1 MATFSISIVPNVPH
15 EDERIYAFFYSGD
28 YETITGKTMKQS
40 KNVRRYLCISKKCKR
55 VYKQYNA
62 LNGIQGGVIAL
73 DYESR
78 CNLGVSVGDD
88 VQVKQIS
95 EIRYKWCTSDSL
107 AKVAFMLGI
116 LSFVLTI
123 YAMI

>member
-1 MATFSISIVPNVPH
+1 MATFSICAVPNVQH

-28 YETITGKTMKQS
+28 YETITGKTMKKS
-40 KNVRRYLCISKKCKR
+40 KNVMRYICISHKCQR

-62 LNGIQGGVIAL
+62 LNGIKKGIVAL

-78 CNLGVSVGDD
+78 CNLNVLEGDD
-88 VQVKQIS
+88 VQIKPIS
-95 EIRYKWCTSDSL
+95 KVRYHWCTSDPV
-107 AKVAFMLGI
+107 AKY
-116 LSFVLTI
+116 SFIIAIVSFALTI